1 METNGISI
9 VKVGTKVG
17 YRGSWGEGEY
27 ATASVVEI
35 EECEIGE
42 KYGTPVDST
51 PTENV
56 ENCTFVLD
64 DGHWCYGWQI
74 TKILGEVEVEEV

>member
-1 METNGISI
+1 MKTNGISI
-9 VKVGTKVG
+9 VKAGTKVV
-17 YRGSWGEGEY
+17 YRGSWGKDCET
-27 ATASVVEI
+27 TASVVEI
-35 EECEIGE
+35 EECEDGE

-51 PTENV
+51 PIENV

-74 TKILGEVEVEEV
+74 TEILG